1 MPTSAC
7 SVSLILPAYNEAR
20 TIAPVLRSVR
30 EYFESRGEV
39 FELIVVA
46 DGDDGTRELA
56 ASATPGDGVVKVIGS
71 AERLGKGHAI
81 RRGAELATGAVIGYA
96 DADDKTPIEEYE
108 LVAPWLRQGYDVVIG
123 TRHAQGSKIEHAQRW
138 YRQVGSVG
146 FRAAVHALG
155 LSDLSDTQCGFKF
168 FRGEVARDLFARQ
181 VIDGYMFDVE
191 ILYLAVRAG
200 YRVREVGV
208 RWRDDGDS
216 RLDLVAGYW
225 RNLRDVLGIRL
236 RSYPPPAPP
245 AAAPGPGG
253 RP

>member
-20 TIAPVLRSVR
+20 TIAPVVRSVR
-30 EYFESRGEV
+30 EYFESRGES

-56 ASATPGDGVVKVIGS
+56 AGATPNDGVVKVLDS
-71 AERLGKGHAI
+71 PERLGKGHAI
-81 RRGAELATGAVIGYA
+81 RRGAEVATGAVIGYA

-123 TRHAQGSKIEHAQRW
+123 TRHAQGSRIEHAQRW
-138 YRQVGSVG
+138 YRQLGSVG

-168 FRGEVARDLFARQ
+168 FRADVARDLFHHAR
-181 VIDGYMFDVE
+181 IDGYMFDVE
-191 ILYLAVRAG
+191 ILALARLAG
-200 YRVREVGV
+200 YRIREVPI

-216 RLDLVAGYW
+216 RLELVRGNL
-225 RNLRDVLGIRL
+225 RNLRDLMRIR
-236 RSYPPPAPP
+236 RSVRARTGARPR
-245 AAAPGPGG
+245 AA
-253 RP
+253 